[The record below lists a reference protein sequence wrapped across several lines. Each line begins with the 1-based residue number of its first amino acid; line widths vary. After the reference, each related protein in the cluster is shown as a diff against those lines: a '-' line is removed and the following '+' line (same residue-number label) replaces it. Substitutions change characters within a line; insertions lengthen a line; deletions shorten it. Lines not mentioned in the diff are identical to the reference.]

1 MKPTICDPAL
11 RTYGRV
17 GGGSGPGSAPGLGDW
32 PACGSAE
39 DKWRSTP
46 WRAPGTAPVLDAC
59 GMAGGT
65 PKETHSGAQYFTTP
79 HGRQGDLGSKTLPP
93 LPTGTIWEAGGVSI
107 QQRSVHAVSSDEDPD
122 AAVRL
127 PRSPGRSTPI
137 MAADSTFS
145 SLLGFLRLK
154 EAAAQ
159 LVPSMPS
166 HQGAGHRGVL
176 PISPATI
183 HQRLADAAL
192 ERQGR
197 RDSQHQGAVRDDRHA
212 PAR

>member
-17 GGGSGPGSAPGLGDW
+17 GGGTGPGSAPGLGDW

-127 PRSPGRSTPI
+127 PRSPGR
-137 MAADSTFS
+137 
-145 SLLGFLRLK
+145 
-154 EAAAQ
+154 
-159 LVPSMPS
+159 
-166 HQGAGHRGVL
+166 
-176 PISPATI
+176 
-183 HQRLADAAL
+183 
-192 ERQGR
+192 
-197 RDSQHQGAVRDDRHA
+197 
-212 PAR
+212 

>member
-65 PKETHSGAQYFTTP
+65 VPAHAGPGDAVYADNIFAKM
-79 HGRQGDLGSKTLPP
+79 GDLGSEVLKPAP
-93 LPTGTIWEAGGVSI
+93 SGTVCE
-107 QQRSVHAVSSDEDPD
+107 SS
-122 AAVRL
+122 VRL
-127 PRSPGRSTPI
+127 CRW
-137 MAADSTFS
+137 
-145 SLLGFLRLK
+145 LC
-154 EAAAQ
+154 
-159 LVPSMPS
+159 
-166 HQGAGHRGVL
+166 
-176 PISPATI
+176 
-183 HQRLADAAL
+183 
-192 ERQGR
+192 
-197 RDSQHQGAVRDDRHA
+197 
-212 PAR
+212 